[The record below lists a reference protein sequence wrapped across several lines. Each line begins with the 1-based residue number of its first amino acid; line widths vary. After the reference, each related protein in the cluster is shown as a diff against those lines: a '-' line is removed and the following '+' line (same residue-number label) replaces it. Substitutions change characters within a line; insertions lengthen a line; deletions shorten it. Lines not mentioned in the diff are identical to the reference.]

1 MSVYHLQILDLGDAV
16 CTVQEL
22 CARINGNARFPS
34 AQVIESFT
42 AQGSRDRP
50 AWVIAFDTTGIRGA
64 YVHDIACRAG
74 FVCNLQHPDQ
84 TALNRKFR
92 T

>member
-1 MSVYHLQILDLGDAV
+1 MSVYHLQILDLGGDAV

-42 AQGSRDRP
+42 AQAR
-50 AWVIAFDTTGIRGA
+50 GIVPHG
-64 YVHDIACRAG
+64 
-74 FVCNLQHPDQ
+74 
-84 TALNRKFR
+84 
-92 T
+92 